1 MIFIQNTGL
10 IIIFLNIFGGN
21 MAILMT
27 NIFWSDVDSKDPNF
41 GMKPECWVLFI
52 SVLTLPFIVMKEL
65 AEMKLVSVSLFCAAM
80 LFVFVN
86 IVQIIARGTS
96 HSNFDTDKASY
107 LTPVWGSNG
116 NNFIQSISII
126 FTACNFQTNLFPIHT
141 H

>member
-1 MIFIQNTGL
+1 MIFIQNSGL

-21 MAILMT
+21 MASLMT
-27 NIFWSDVDSKDPNF
+27 NIFWSDVDPKDPNF

-86 IVQIIARGTS
+86 IV
-96 HSNFDTDKASY
+96 
-107 LTPVWGSNG
+107 
-116 NNFIQSISII
+116 
-126 FTACNFQTNLFPIHT
+126 
-141 H
+141 